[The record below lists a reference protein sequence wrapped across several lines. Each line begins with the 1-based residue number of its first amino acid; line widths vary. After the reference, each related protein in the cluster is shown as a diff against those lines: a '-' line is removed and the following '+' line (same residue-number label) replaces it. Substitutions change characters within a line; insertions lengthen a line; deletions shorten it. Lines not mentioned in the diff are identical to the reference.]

1 MDLKG
6 WFDRAIG
13 GSQAAGSRQVPAVR
27 NDVSLVELGQFETWG
42 DLLGHKG
49 PRTVSPDQAMTHS
62 AVYACVRIIAGSIA
76 MLPLHSYFRKG
87 EDRQRL
93 ASRLATL
100 LRARPNPRMSAVMFW
115 RSIVAQMLLRGNGY
129 AYVQRS
135 AEGDVLALWPVRT
148 GSLSVKIGTEGV
160 LRGRLI
166 YNFTLDDGTLIAADQ
181 DDVLHFPGTMEWDGL
196 QAKTPIKA
204 YSDAVAVGLAA
215 NDYGR
220 RFFENDATPQ
230 GYIGYPET
238 KHVTAEQ
245 AATIREYWS
254 EMNGGANRH
263 LPAVL
268 SNGAKWMSTGISAE
282 DAQLLETRGFQVID
296 VARVFGV
303 PPHMIGAVE
312 KTTSW
317 GSGVEEQTMGFITYT
332 LGAHLAAIEQE
343 VNYKIHRLAA
353 AFSEFERKALVQALL
368 IQRNEAYRIALGGS
382 SGPGYMTP
390 NEVRRAENLPA
401 VDGGDELVLWGS
413 AGPRTNSSN
422 GDPQR

>member
-6 WFDRAIG
+6 WFDRAF
-13 GSQAAGSRQVPAVR
+13 SSARQVPAVR
-27 NDVSLVELGQFETWG
+27 NETSMIELGQFETWG
-42 DLLGHKG
+42 DLFNHNNAG
-49 PRTVSPDQAMTHS
+49 RTISPDQAMTHS
-62 AVYACVRIIAGSIA
+62 AVYACVRIIAGTIA
-76 MLPLHSYFRKG
+76 MLPLHTYFKQG

-93 ASRLATL
+93 ASRMATI
-100 LRARPNPRMSAVMFW
+100 LRNRPNPRMSAVMFW

-129 AYVQRS
+129 AYIQRS
-135 AEGDVLALWPVRT
+135 REGEVLAIWPVRSN
-148 GSLSVKIGTEGV
+148 SLSVRIGAEGAV
-160 LRGRLI
+160 RGRLI
-166 YNFTLDDGTLIAADQ
+166 YSFQLDDGTGIVADQ

-230 GYIGYPET
+230 GYIGYPES
-238 KHVTAEQ
+238 KQVTAEQ
-245 AATIREYWS
+245 AKTIREYWT
-254 EMNGGANRH
+254 ELNGGANRH
-263 LPAVL
+263 MPAVL
-268 SNGAKWMSTGISAE
+268 SNGAKWQATGISAE

-317 GSGVEEQTMGFITYT
+317 GSGIEEQTLGFITYT

-343 VNYKIHRLAA
+343 VNYKIHRLAG

-368 IQRNEAYRIALGGS
+368 LQRNEAYRIALGGS

-401 VDGGDELVLWGS
+401 IAGGDELVTWTAPTS
-413 AGPRTNSSN
+413 PNSSN
-422 GDPQR
+422 GDPQQ